1 MIHQEYEI
9 KYPKGITHL
18 TAREQVALVS
28 LAQKGNDLARRKLI
42 HSNFGYLHSVAMQY
56 TTLGSGLG
64 FSKEDIMGYA
74 VLGMEKAI
82 DKYTP
87 DKKCDFLPMA
97 IWWIRDA
104 ISKAMQ
110 NYGTVVRITSSIYQN
125 KDKKCKTKE
134 LVQKIR
140 KKVNYDAPAND
151 HGDFFWKMTTNDL
164 SPEEYIEANRKEEST
179 KKVLDAISKNFV
191 ADRDTELFSKYCNTI
206 LSGSRETKRALPS
219 DNMRIHTV
227 RKTIRSSWSDK
238 APKSLKIDLENA
250 LMEI

>member
-1 MIHQEYEI
+1 MKCKYEI

-42 HSNFGYLHSVAMQY
+42 HSNFGYLHSVALQY
-56 TTLGSGLG
+56 ITPGLGLG
-64 FSKEDIMGYA
+64 FSKEDILGYA

-87 DKKCDFLPMA
+87 DKKCNFLSMA

-125 KDKKCKTKE
+125 KDKKCTTKE

-151 HGDFFWKMTTNDL
+151 HGDFFWKMTTDEL
-164 SPEEYIEANRKEEST
+164 SPEEYTEVNRKEESA
-179 KKVLDAISKNFV
+179 KKVLATISKNFV
-191 ADRDTELFSKYCNTI
+191 EDRDTELFSEYCSSI
-206 LSGSRETKRALPS
+206 LSGSRAINWTLPS
-219 DNMRIHTV
+219 DRHRIRYV
-227 RKTIRSSWSDK
+227 RKTIQSSWSDK